1 MEKIKRVI
9 GVDPGLT
16 ITGFG
21 ILDYKGGQ
29 IRTVAFGTIK
39 PPVKES
45 LPNRLEYLNS
55 HMTEL
60 LEKFEPN
67 AFAIEDTFFSQNV
80 KSALLLGQARG
91 VLLLAAA
98 SKGIP
103 SMDYAPRK
111 IKQSVVGN
119 GAADKTQVQYMVQQ
133 ILKMDEPPKPLD
145 VSDALAIGLCHIYN
159 ILRCKGIVRN
169 NDDNML
175 NYVVEFGGTQTKIS
189 DNTVIAIEIH
199 HVSCFEPLIKQ

>member
-39 PPVKES
+39 PPAKES

-111 IKQSVVGN
+111 VKQSVVGN

-145 VSDALAIGLCHIYN
+145 VSDALATGLCHINQNKY
-159 ILRCKGIVRN
+159 L
-169 NDDNML
+169 
-175 NYVVEFGGTQTKIS
+175 
-189 DNTVIAIEIH
+189 
-199 HVSCFEPLIKQ
+199 

>member
-1 MEKIKRVI
+1 VI
-9 GVDPGLT
+9 GVDPGLS

-45 LPNRLEYLNS
+45 LANRLEYLNS

-67 AFAIEDTFFSQNV
+67 DFAIEDTFFSQNV

-103 SMDYAPRK
+103 TMDYSPRK
-111 IKQSVVGN
+111 VKQSVVGN
-119 GAADKTQVQYMVQQ
+119 GAADKKQVQYMVQQ
-133 ILKMDEPPKPLD
+133 ILEMKEPPKPLD
-145 VSDALAIGLCHIYN
+145 VSDALAIGLCHINQNKY
-159 ILRCKGIVRN
+159 I
-169 NDDNML
+169 
-175 NYVVEFGGTQTKIS
+175 
-189 DNTVIAIEIH
+189 
-199 HVSCFEPLIKQ
+199 

>member
-1 MEKIKRVI
+1 MQRVI
-9 GVDPGLT
+9 GVDPGLS

-39 PPVKES
+39 PPAKES

-60 LEKFEPN
+60 LEKFEPH
-67 AFAIEDTFFSQNV
+67 ALAIEDTFFSQNV

-91 VLLLAAA
+91 VLILAAA

-103 SMDYAPRK
+103 SIDYAPRK
-111 IKQSVVGN
+111 VKQSVVGN
-119 GAADKTQVQYMVQQ
+119 GAADKKQVQYMVQQ
-133 ILKMDEPPKPLD
+133 ILKMKEPPKPLD
-145 VSDALAIGLCHIYN
+145 VSDALAIGLCHINQNKY
-159 ILRCKGIVRN
+159 L
-169 NDDNML
+169 
-175 NYVVEFGGTQTKIS
+175 
-189 DNTVIAIEIH
+189 
-199 HVSCFEPLIKQ
+199 

>member
-111 IKQSVVGN
+111 VKQSVVGN

-145 VSDALAIGLCHIYN
+145 VSDALAIGLCHIN
-159 ILRCKGIVRN
+159 
-169 NDDNML
+169 
-175 NYVVEFGGTQTKIS
+175 QTKY
-189 DNTVIAIEIH
+189 
-199 HVSCFEPLIKQ
+199 L

>member
-1 MEKIKRVI
+1 MENIKRVI

-39 PPVKES
+39 PPAKES

-111 IKQSVVGN
+111 VKQSVVGN
-119 GAADKTQVQYMVQQ
+119 GAADKIQVQYMVQQ

-145 VSDALAIGLCHIYN
+145 VSDALAIGLCHINQNKY
-159 ILRCKGIVRN
+159 L
-169 NDDNML
+169 
-175 NYVVEFGGTQTKIS
+175 
-189 DNTVIAIEIH
+189 
-199 HVSCFEPLIKQ
+199 

>member
-29 IRTVAFGTIK
+29 IRTVAFVTIK

-111 IKQSVVGN
+111 VKQSVVGN

-145 VSDALAIGLCHIYN
+145 VSDALAIGLCHINQNKY
-159 ILRCKGIVRN
+159 L
-169 NDDNML
+169 
-175 NYVVEFGGTQTKIS
+175 
-189 DNTVIAIEIH
+189 
-199 HVSCFEPLIKQ
+199 

>member
-39 PPVKES
+39 PPAKES

-111 IKQSVVGN
+111 VKQSVVGN

-133 ILKMDEPPKPLD
+133 ILKMDEAPKPLD
-145 VSDALAIGLCHIYN
+145 VSDALAIGLCHINQNKY
-159 ILRCKGIVRN
+159 L
-169 NDDNML
+169 
-175 NYVVEFGGTQTKIS
+175 
-189 DNTVIAIEIH
+189 
-199 HVSCFEPLIKQ
+199 

>member
-1 MEKIKRVI
+1 VEKIKRVI
-9 GVDPGLT
+9 GVDPGLS

-45 LPNRLEYLNS
+45 LANRLEYLNS

-67 AFAIEDTFFSQNV
+67 DFAIEDTFFSQNV

-103 SMDYAPRK
+103 TMDYSPRK
-111 IKQSVVGN
+111 VKQSVVGN
-119 GAADKTQVQYMVQQ
+119 GAADKKQVQYMVQQ
-133 ILKMDEPPKPLD
+133 ILEMKEPPKPLD
-145 VSDALAIGLCHIYN
+145 VSDALAIGLCHINQNKY
-159 ILRCKGIVRN
+159 I
-169 NDDNML
+169 
-175 NYVVEFGGTQTKIS
+175 
-189 DNTVIAIEIH
+189 
-199 HVSCFEPLIKQ
+199 

>member
-1 MEKIKRVI
+1 MENIKRVI

-39 PPVKES
+39 PPAKES

-111 IKQSVVGN
+111 VKQSVVGN
-119 GAADKTQVQYMVQQ
+119 GAADKIQVQYMVQQ
-133 ILKMDEPPKPLD
+133 ILKMEEPPKPLD
-145 VSDALAIGLCHIYN
+145 VSDALAIGLCHINQNKY
-159 ILRCKGIVRN
+159 L
-169 NDDNML
+169 
-175 NYVVEFGGTQTKIS
+175 
-189 DNTVIAIEIH
+189 
-199 HVSCFEPLIKQ
+199 

>member
-21 ILDYKGGQ
+21 ILDYKGAQ

-111 IKQSVVGN
+111 VKQSVVGN

-145 VSDALAIGLCHIYN
+145 VSDALAIGLCHINQNKY
-159 ILRCKGIVRN
+159 L
-169 NDDNML
+169 
-175 NYVVEFGGTQTKIS
+175 
-189 DNTVIAIEIH
+189 
-199 HVSCFEPLIKQ
+199 

>member
-39 PPVKES
+39 PPAKES

-67 AFAIEDTFFSQNV
+67 AFAIEDTFFSQKV

-111 IKQSVVGN
+111 VKQSVVGN

-145 VSDALAIGLCHIYN
+145 VSDALAIGLCHINQNKY
-159 ILRCKGIVRN
+159 L
-169 NDDNML
+169 
-175 NYVVEFGGTQTKIS
+175 
-189 DNTVIAIEIH
+189 
-199 HVSCFEPLIKQ
+199 

>member
-1 MEKIKRVI
+1 MENIKRVI

-39 PPVKES
+39 PPAKES

-60 LEKFEPN
+60 LEKFEPH

-111 IKQSVVGN
+111 VKQSVVGN
-119 GAADKTQVQYMVQQ
+119 GAADKIQVQYMVQQ
-133 ILKMDEPPKPLD
+133 ILEMEEPPKPLD
-145 VSDALAIGLCHIYN
+145 VSDALAVGLCHINQNKY
-159 ILRCKGIVRN
+159 L
-169 NDDNML
+169 
-175 NYVVEFGGTQTKIS
+175 
-189 DNTVIAIEIH
+189 
-199 HVSCFEPLIKQ
+199 

>member
-1 MEKIKRVI
+1 MSVEKIKRVI
-9 GVDPGLT
+9 GVDPGLS

-45 LPNRLEYLNS
+45 LANRLEYLNS

-67 AFAIEDTFFSQNV
+67 DFAIEDTFFSQNV

-103 SMDYAPRK
+103 TMDYSPRK
-111 IKQSVVGN
+111 VKQSVVGN
-119 GAADKTQVQYMVQQ
+119 GAADKKQVQYMVQQ
-133 ILKMDEPPKPLD
+133 ILEMKEPPKPLD
-145 VSDALAIGLCHIYN
+145 VSDALAIGLCHINQNKY
-159 ILRCKGIVRN
+159 I
-169 NDDNML
+169 
-175 NYVVEFGGTQTKIS
+175 
-189 DNTVIAIEIH
+189 
-199 HVSCFEPLIKQ
+199 

>member
-1 MEKIKRVI
+1 MENIKRVI

-39 PPVKES
+39 PPAKES

-111 IKQSVVGN
+111 VKQSVVGN
-119 GAADKTQVQYMVQQ
+119 GAADKIQVQYMVQQ

-145 VSDALAIGLCHIYN
+145 VSDALAVGLCHINQNKY
-159 ILRCKGIVRN
+159 L
-169 NDDNML
+169 
-175 NYVVEFGGTQTKIS
+175 
-189 DNTVIAIEIH
+189 
-199 HVSCFEPLIKQ
+199 

>member
-9 GVDPGLT
+9 GVDPGLS

-45 LPNRLEYLNS
+45 LANRLEYLNS

-67 AFAIEDTFFSQNV
+67 DFAIEDTFFSQNV

-103 SMDYAPRK
+103 TMDYSPRK
-111 IKQSVVGN
+111 VKQSVVGN
-119 GAADKTQVQYMVQQ
+119 GAADKKQVQYMVQQ
-133 ILKMDEPPKPLD
+133 ILEMKEPPKPLD
-145 VSDALAIGLCHIYN
+145 VSDALAIGLCHINQNKY
-159 ILRCKGIVRN
+159 I
-169 NDDNML
+169 
-175 NYVVEFGGTQTKIS
+175 
-189 DNTVIAIEIH
+189 
-199 HVSCFEPLIKQ
+199 